1 MTEVRVLTGA
11 ALDAAL
17 EDVARLRI
25 AVFRDFPYLYDG
37 DLEYERGYLQTYR
50 DSPGAVLVG
59 AFDGARLM
67 GAATGT
73 PMEDHAEDF
82 AQAFAGTGLPLAE
95 IFYCA
100 ESVLLPEARG
110 QGIGHRFFDLREAHA
125 RTLGLNPTA
134 LRALFFTLLAAC
146 TVAALQTVGAFLVI
160 ALVVTPGA
168 TAYLLCDRFP
178 RLLALAVGIGASTCA
193 LGAYL
198 SYFLDGA
205 TGGVIVCLQTA
216 LFLLAL
222 AFAPKHGVLAARR
235 RARVAASEDAA

>member
-125 RTLGLNPTA
+125 R
-134 LRALFFTLLAAC
+134 
-146 TVAALQTVGAFLVI
+146 
-160 ALVVTPGA
+160 
-168 TAYLLCDRFP
+168 
-178 RLLALAVGIGASTCA
+178 A
-193 LGAYL
+193 LGRRYSAFCAVERPAGHPARPAGYRP
-198 SYFLDGA
+198 LDP
-205 TGGVIVCLQTA
+205 
-216 LFLLAL
+216 FW
-222 AFAPKHGVLAARR
+222 RR
-235 RARVAASEDAA
+235 RGYAPLPGVAASFRWTDLGDSAQSDHRLNFWLRDLRDPPVSIG